1 MTNILSDLRRLTE
14 AVHAAGAD
22 IAPTYREY
30 VQLAF
35 AIATDCGEA
44 GRSDFLMLCSLS
56 AKYDVHAANK
66 LFSNALKT
74 NNNSIHIGTAFHL
87 AELCNVRPRPAE
99 KPRQDTP
106 TGTLGTPG
114 APHPAASHTHAHG
127 YYNRAEMPAEKFP
140 EAPAASLPAEAA
152 DAGTANSGTACSGTT
167 YPGTTYPE
175 AADPEAADEETCR
188 GSEPLTPL
196 PCFDNRTLWPAPLN
210 EITAHG
216 TTRAQ
221 QDIMLLGAVTV
232 LGASMNSHV
241 RCAYGGK
248 MISPSLQTFIVA
260 LPASGKGVL
269 SLVRLLV
276 EPIHDEIRTEVATQM
291 KAYKK
296 EKAAYDAM
304 GKERS
309 KMEAPQM
316 PPNRMFLI
324 SGNNTGTGILQ
335 NIMDSDGT
343 GLICEAEADT
353 LSTAIGSDHG
363 HWSDTLRKAFDHDR
377 LSYNRRTDQEY
388 REVKRIFLAVLLSGT
403 PAQVRALIPSAE
415 NGLFSRQ
422 LFYYMH
428 GIYTWADQFACGE
441 IDLDEIFRS
450 IGRDWQ
456 LKLDI
461 LKEHGIHTLR
471 LTDEQKKE
479 FNALFSDLFFRS
491 DIANGN
497 EMRSFIARLA
507 VNICRI
513 MSTIAMLRVLEIP
526 QPYQLKSSD
535 RYAPVPDKEIPTDNV
550 KDGIITRWD
559 ITITPEDFKAV
570 LGLVK
575 PLYRHAT
582 HILSFLPSSEIPH
595 RANADRDAFFD
606 ALGDEFTRTQL
617 TEQATAMG
625 IKPNTALSWLRRL
638 VKKGLF
644 VMKEK
649 GTYVR
654 ARVCVC

>member
-1 MTNILSDLRRLTE
+1 MTNIESLRLITE
-14 AVHAAGAD
+14 AVETAGAD
-22 IAPTYREY
+22 IAPSYAEY

-44 GRSDFLMLCSLS
+44 GREFFHRLCRIS
-56 AKYDVHAANK
+56 AKYQREHAERM
-66 LFSNALKT
+66 FSNALMKQHGE
-74 NNNSIHIGTAFHL
+74 IHLGTAFHL
-87 AELCNVRPRPAE
+87 AESTGVKICREEVMNSRKNAE
-99 KPRQDTP
+99 NALNAPYNFSTHRRAYNKEEEEENDNDENANASEELSTDSDPLQPLP
-106 TGTLGTPG
+106 T
-114 APHPAASHTHAHG
+114 
-127 YYNRAEMPAEKFP
+127 FP
-140 EAPAASLPAEAA
+140 EA
-152 DAGTANSGTACSGTT
+152 D
-167 YPGTTYPE
+167 
-175 AADPEAADEETCR
+175 
-188 GSEPLTPL
+188 
-196 PCFDNRTLWPAPLN
+196 WPKILMLILSYATSP
-210 EITAHG
+210 TQ
-216 TTRAQ
+216 R
-221 QDIMLLGAVTV
+221 DILLLGALTA
-232 LGASMNSHV
+232 LGATMERYV
-241 RCAYGGK
+241 RCSYSGK
-248 MISPSLQTFIVA
+248 YQSPCLQTFFVA
-260 LPASGKGVL
+260 PPASGKSGL
-269 SLVRLLV
+269 SLIRLLV
-276 EPIHDEIRTEVATQM
+276 EPIHDKIRQQVDEEM
-291 KAYKK
+291 KAYRK
-296 EKAAYDAM
+296 EKKNYELL
-304 GKERS
+304 GKERVNT
-309 KMEAPQM
+309 EAPPQM
-316 PPNRMFLI
+316 PPNKMFLI
-324 SGNNTGTGILQ
+324 SGNNSGTGILQ
-335 NIMDSDGT
+335 NIMDANGT
-343 GLICEAEADT
+343 GLICETEADT
-353 LSTAIGSDHG
+353 IASAISSEYG

-644 VMKEK
+644 AMKEK

>member
-1 MTNILSDLRRLTE
+1 MTNIESLRLITE
-14 AVHAAGAD
+14 AVETAGAD
-22 IAPTYREY
+22 IAPSYAEY

-44 GRSDFLMLCSLS
+44 GREFFHRLCRIS
-56 AKYDVHAANK
+56 AKYQREHAERM
-66 LFSNALKT
+66 FSNALMKQHGE
-74 NNNSIHIGTAFHL
+74 IHLGTAFHL
-87 AELCNVRPRPAE
+87 AESTGVKICREEVMNSRKNAE
-99 KPRQDTP
+99 NALNAPYNFSTHRRAYNKEEEEEEENDNDENANASEELSTDSDPLQPLP
-106 TGTLGTPG
+106 T
-114 APHPAASHTHAHG
+114 
-127 YYNRAEMPAEKFP
+127 FP
-140 EAPAASLPAEAA
+140 EA
-152 DAGTANSGTACSGTT
+152 D
-167 YPGTTYPE
+167 
-175 AADPEAADEETCR
+175 
-188 GSEPLTPL
+188 
-196 PCFDNRTLWPAPLN
+196 WPKILMLILSYATSP
-210 EITAHG
+210 TQ
-216 TTRAQ
+216 R
-221 QDIMLLGAVTV
+221 DILLLGALTA
-232 LGASMNSHV
+232 LGATMERYV
-241 RCAYGGK
+241 RCSYSGK
-248 MISPSLQTFIVA
+248 YQSPCLQTFFVA
-260 LPASGKGVL
+260 PPASGKSGL
-269 SLVRLLV
+269 SLIRLLV
-276 EPIHDEIRTEVATQM
+276 EPIHDKIRQQVDEEM
-291 KAYKK
+291 KAYRK
-296 EKAAYDAM
+296 EKKNYELL
-304 GKERS
+304 GKERVNT
-309 KMEAPQM
+309 EAPQM
-316 PPNRMFLI
+316 PPNKMFLI
-324 SGNNTGTGILQ
+324 SGNNSGTGILQ
-335 NIMDSDGT
+335 NIMDANGT
-343 GLICEAEADT
+343 GLICETEADT
-353 LSTAIGSDHG
+353 IASAISSEYG

-403 PAQVRALIPSAE
+403 PAQVRALIPSAK

-625 IKPNTALSWLRRL
+625 IKTNTALSWLRRL

-644 VMKEK
+644 AMKEK

>member
-1 MTNILSDLRRLTE
+1 MTNIESLRLITE
-14 AVHAAGAD
+14 AVETAGAD
-22 IAPTYREY
+22 IAPSYTEY

-44 GRSDFLMLCSLS
+44 GREFFHRLCRIS
-56 AKYDVHAANK
+56 AKYQREHAERM
-66 LFSNALKT
+66 FSNALIKQHGE
-74 NNNSIHIGTAFHL
+74 IHLGTAFHL
-87 AELCNVRPRPAE
+87 AESTGVKICREEVMNSRKNAE
-99 KPRQDTP
+99 NALNAPYNFP
-106 TGTLGTPG
+106 THRRAYNKVEEEENDNDENTN
-114 APHPAASHTHAHG
+114 APEELSTDSDPLQPLPT
-127 YYNRAEMPAEKFP
+127 FP
-140 EAPAASLPAEAA
+140 EA
-152 DAGTANSGTACSGTT
+152 D
-167 YPGTTYPE
+167 
-175 AADPEAADEETCR
+175 
-188 GSEPLTPL
+188 
-196 PCFDNRTLWPAPLN
+196 WPKILMLIMSYATSP
-210 EITAHG
+210 TQ
-216 TTRAQ
+216 R
-221 QDIMLLGAVTV
+221 DILLLGALTA
-232 LGASMNSHV
+232 LGATMERYV
-241 RCAYGGK
+241 RCSYSGK
-248 MISPSLQTFIVA
+248 YQSPCLQTFFVA
-260 LPASGKGVL
+260 PPASGKSGL
-269 SLVRLLV
+269 SLIRLLV
-276 EPIHDEIRTEVATQM
+276 EPIHDKIRQQVDEEM
-291 KAYKK
+291 KAYRK
-296 EKAAYDAM
+296 EKKNYELL
-304 GKERS
+304 GKERVNT
-309 KMEAPQM
+309 EAPQM
-316 PPNRMFLI
+316 PPNKMFLI
-324 SGNNTGTGILQ
+324 SGNNSGTGILQ
-335 NIMDSDGT
+335 NIMDANGT
-343 GLICEAEADT
+343 GLICETEADT
-353 LSTAIGSDHG
+353 IASAISSEYG

-625 IKPNTALSWLRRL
+625 IKTNTALPWLRRL

-654 ARVCVC
+654 ARVCVY

>member
-1 MTNILSDLRRLTE
+1 MTNIESLRLITE
-14 AVHAAGAD
+14 AVETAGTD
-22 IAPTYREY
+22 IAPSYTEY

-44 GRSDFLMLCSLS
+44 GREFFHRLCRIS
-56 AKYDVHAANK
+56 AKYQREHAERM
-66 LFSNALKT
+66 FSNALIKQHGE
-74 NNNSIHIGTAFHL
+74 IHLGTAFHL
-87 AELCNVRPRPAE
+87 AESTGVKICREEVMNSRKNAE
-99 KPRQDTP
+99 NALNAPYNFSTHRRAYNKEEEEEEEEEEENDNDENANASEELSTDSDPLQPLP
-106 TGTLGTPG
+106 T
-114 APHPAASHTHAHG
+114 
-127 YYNRAEMPAEKFP
+127 FP
-140 EAPAASLPAEAA
+140 EA
-152 DAGTANSGTACSGTT
+152 D
-167 YPGTTYPE
+167 
-175 AADPEAADEETCR
+175 
-188 GSEPLTPL
+188 
-196 PCFDNRTLWPAPLN
+196 WPKILMLIMSYAISP
-210 EITAHG
+210 TQ
-216 TTRAQ
+216 R
-221 QDIMLLGAVTV
+221 DILLLGALTA
-232 LGASMNSHV
+232 LGATMERYV
-241 RCAYGGK
+241 RCSYSGK
-248 MISPSLQTFIVA
+248 YQSPCLQTFFVA
-260 LPASGKGVL
+260 PPASGKSGL
-269 SLVRLLV
+269 SLIRLLV
-276 EPIHDEIRTEVATQM
+276 EPIHDKIRQQVDEEM
-291 KAYKK
+291 KAYRK
-296 EKAAYDAM
+296 EKKNYELL
-304 GKERS
+304 GKERVNT
-309 KMEAPQM
+309 EAPQM
-316 PPNRMFLI
+316 PPNKMFLI
-324 SGNNTGTGILQ
+324 SGNNSGTGILQ
-335 NIMDSDGT
+335 NIMDANGT
-343 GLICEAEADT
+343 GLICETEADT
-353 LSTAIGSDHG
+353 IASAISSEYG

-625 IKPNTALSWLRRL
+625 IKTNTALSWLRRL

-644 VMKEK
+644 AMKEK

>member
-1 MTNILSDLRRLTE
+1 MTNIESLRLITE
-14 AVHAAGAD
+14 AVETAGAD
-22 IAPTYREY
+22 IAPSYAEY

-44 GRSDFLMLCSLS
+44 GREFFHRLCRIS
-56 AKYDVHAANK
+56 AKYQREHAERM
-66 LFSNALKT
+66 FSNALIKQHGE
-74 NNNSIHIGTAFHL
+74 IHLGTAFHL
-87 AELCNVRPRPAE
+87 AESTGVKICREEVMNSRKNAE
-99 KPRQDTP
+99 NALNAPYNFSTHRRAYNKEEEEEEENDNDENANASEELSTDSDPLQPLP
-106 TGTLGTPG
+106 T
-114 APHPAASHTHAHG
+114 
-127 YYNRAEMPAEKFP
+127 FP
-140 EAPAASLPAEAA
+140 EA
-152 DAGTANSGTACSGTT
+152 D
-167 YPGTTYPE
+167 
-175 AADPEAADEETCR
+175 
-188 GSEPLTPL
+188 
-196 PCFDNRTLWPAPLN
+196 WPKILMLILSYATSP
-210 EITAHG
+210 TQ
-216 TTRAQ
+216 R
-221 QDIMLLGAVTV
+221 DILLLGALTA
-232 LGASMNSHV
+232 LGATMERYV
-241 RCAYGGK
+241 RCSYSGK
-248 MISPSLQTFIVA
+248 YQSPCLQTFFVA
-260 LPASGKGVL
+260 PPASGKSGL
-269 SLVRLLV
+269 SLIRLLV
-276 EPIHDEIRTEVATQM
+276 EPIHDKIRQQVDEEM
-291 KAYKK
+291 KAYRK
-296 EKAAYDAM
+296 EKKNYELL
-304 GKERS
+304 GKERVNT
-309 KMEAPQM
+309 EAPQM
-316 PPNRMFLI
+316 PPNKMFLI
-324 SGNNTGTGILQ
+324 SGNNSGTGILQ
-335 NIMDSDGT
+335 NIMDANGT
-343 GLICEAEADT
+343 GLICETEADT
-353 LSTAIGSDHG
+353 IASAISSEYG

-526 QPYQLKSSD
+526 QPYQLKSSG

>member
-74 NNNSIHIGTAFHL
+74 NNNSVHIGTAFHL

-99 KPRQDTP
+99 KPWQDTP

-114 APHPAASHTHAHG
+114 APYPAASHTHAHG
-127 YYNRAEMPAEKFP
+127 YYNRAEMPAEEFP
-140 EAPAASLPAEAA
+140 ETPAASLPA
-152 DAGTANSGTACSGTT
+152 
-167 YPGTTYPE
+167 
-175 AADPEAADEETCR
+175 EAADEETCR

-276 EPIHDEIRTEVATQM
+276 EPIHDEIRLHTAEAM
-291 KAYKK
+291 KQYRK
-296 EKAAYDAM
+296 EKGAYDSL

-309 KMEAPQM
+309 QAT
-316 PPNRMFLI
+316 PPALPPDRMFLI

-335 NIMDSDGT
+335 NLMDSDGT
-343 GLICEAEADT
+343 GLICESEADT
-353 LSTAIGSDHG
+353 ISTAIGSEYG
-363 HWSDTLRKAFDHDR
+363 HWSDTMRKAFDHDR
-377 LSYNRRTDQEY
+377 LSYNRRTDHEY
-388 REVKRIFLAVLLSGT
+388 REVKKTYLSVLLSGT
-403 PAQVRALIPSAE
+403 PSQVKPLIPTAE

-422 LFYYMH
+422 VFYYMPAIH
-428 GIYTWADQFACGE
+428 HWQNQFDRNDSDLEDTFKALGMEWKDKLKTIVMNGIF
-441 IDLDEIFRS
+441 
-450 IGRDWQ
+450 
-456 LKLDI
+456 
-461 LKEHGIHTLR
+461 TLH
-471 LTDEQKKE
+471 LTDGQKDE
-479 FNALFSDLFFRS
+479 FNRLFSRLFVRS
-491 DIANGN
+491 GLANGN
-497 EMRSFIARLA
+497 EMSSSVARLA
-507 VNICRI
+507 INICRI
-513 MSTIAMLRVLEIP
+513 MEVVAMLRAMEQGEITAS
-526 QPYQLKSSD
+526 PYVS
-535 RYAPVPDKEIPTDNV
+535 PDPHTATDNL
-550 KDGIITRWD
+550 KDHIVSRWNLLIASD
-559 ITITPEDFKAV
+559 DFHAV
-570 LGLVK
+570 LSLAES
-575 PLYRHAT
+575 LYRHTT
-582 HILSFLPSSEIPH
+582 HILSFLPNTEVTS
-595 RANADRDAFFD
+595 RGNADRDALVD
-606 ALGDEFTRTQL
+606 SMEEEFTRASFLQKAG
-617 TEQATAMG
+617 EMG
-625 IKPNTALSWLRRL
+625 IKSETASTWLKRMQKHGL
-638 VKKGLF
+638 VENVDGKGNYRKPK
-644 VMKEK
+644 V
-649 GTYVR
+649 
-654 ARVCVC
+654 

>member
-1 MTNILSDLRRLTE
+1 MTNIESLRLITE
-14 AVHAAGAD
+14 AVETAGAD
-22 IAPTYREY
+22 IAPSYAEY

-44 GRSDFLMLCSLS
+44 GREFFHRLCRIS
-56 AKYDVHAANK
+56 AKYQREHAERM
-66 LFSNALKT
+66 FSNALIKQHGE
-74 NNNSIHIGTAFHL
+74 IHLGTAFHL
-87 AELCNVRPRPAE
+87 AESTGVKICREEVMNSRKNAE
-99 KPRQDTP
+99 NALNAPYNFSTHRRAYNKEEEEEEEEEEENDNDENANASEELSTDSDPLQPLP
-106 TGTLGTPG
+106 T
-114 APHPAASHTHAHG
+114 
-127 YYNRAEMPAEKFP
+127 FP
-140 EAPAASLPAEAA
+140 EA
-152 DAGTANSGTACSGTT
+152 D
-167 YPGTTYPE
+167 
-175 AADPEAADEETCR
+175 
-188 GSEPLTPL
+188 
-196 PCFDNRTLWPAPLN
+196 WPKILMLILSYATSP
-210 EITAHG
+210 TQ
-216 TTRAQ
+216 R
-221 QDIMLLGAVTV
+221 DILLLGALTA
-232 LGASMNSHV
+232 LGATMERYV
-241 RCAYGGK
+241 RCSYSGK
-248 MISPSLQTFIVA
+248 YQSPCLQTFFVA
-260 LPASGKGVL
+260 PPASGKSGL
-269 SLVRLLV
+269 SLIRLLV
-276 EPIHDEIRTEVATQM
+276 EPIHDKIRQQVDEEM
-291 KAYKK
+291 KAYRK
-296 EKAAYDAM
+296 EKKNYELL
-304 GKERS
+304 GKERVNT
-309 KMEAPQM
+309 EAPQM
-316 PPNRMFLI
+316 PPNKMFLI
-324 SGNNTGTGILQ
+324 SGNNSGTGILQ
-335 NIMDSDGT
+335 NIMDANGT
-343 GLICEAEADT
+343 GLICETEADT
-353 LSTAIGSDHG
+353 IASAISSEYG

-644 VMKEK
+644 AMKEK

>member
-74 NNNSIHIGTAFHL
+74 NNNSVHIGTAFHL

-106 TGTLGTPG
+106 TGTPGTPG

-127 YYNRAEMPAEKFP
+127 YYNKAEMPAEEFP
-140 EAPAASLPAEAA
+140 EAPAASLPA
-152 DAGTANSGTACSGTT
+152 
-167 YPGTTYPE
+167 
-175 AADPEAADEETCR
+175 EAADEETCR

-276 EPIHDEIRTEVATQM
+276 EPIHDEIRLHT
-291 KAYKK
+291 
-296 EKAAYDAM
+296 
-304 GKERS
+304 
-309 KMEAPQM
+309 
-316 PPNRMFLI
+316 
-324 SGNNTGTGILQ
+324 
-335 NIMDSDGT
+335 
-343 GLICEAEADT
+343 AEA
-353 LSTAIGSDHG
+353 LS
-363 HWSDTLRKAFDHDR
+363 
-377 LSYNRRTDQEY
+377 
-388 REVKRIFLAVLLSGT
+388 
-403 PAQVRALIPSAE
+403 LI
-415 NGLFSRQ
+415 
-422 LFYYMH
+422 
-428 GIYTWADQFACGE
+428 
-441 IDLDEIFRS
+441 
-450 IGRDWQ
+450 
-456 LKLDI
+456 
-461 LKEHGIHTLR
+461 
-471 LTDEQKKE
+471 
-479 FNALFSDLFFRS
+479 
-491 DIANGN
+491 
-497 EMRSFIARLA
+497 
-507 VNICRI
+507 
-513 MSTIAMLRVLEIP
+513 
-526 QPYQLKSSD
+526 
-535 RYAPVPDKEIPTDNV
+535 
-550 KDGIITRWD
+550 
-559 ITITPEDFKAV
+559 
-570 LGLVK
+570 
-575 PLYRHAT
+575 
-582 HILSFLPSSEIPH
+582 HI
-595 RANADRDAFFD
+595 
-606 ALGDEFTRTQL
+606 
-617 TEQATAMG
+617 
-625 IKPNTALSWLRRL
+625 
-638 VKKGLF
+638 
-644 VMKEK
+644 
-649 GTYVR
+649 
-654 ARVCVC
+654 

>member
-1 MTNILSDLRRLTE
+1 MTNIESLRLITE
-14 AVHAAGAD
+14 AVETAGAD
-22 IAPTYREY
+22 IAPSYTEY

-44 GRSDFLMLCSLS
+44 GREFFHRLCRIS
-56 AKYDVHAANK
+56 AKYQREHAERM
-66 LFSNALKT
+66 FSNALIKQHGE
-74 NNNSIHIGTAFHL
+74 IHLGTAFHL
-87 AELCNVRPRPAE
+87 AESTGVKICREEVMNSRKNAE
-99 KPRQDTP
+99 NALNAPYNFP
-106 TGTLGTPG
+106 THRRAYNKVEEEENDNDENTN
-114 APHPAASHTHAHG
+114 APEELSTDSDPLQPLPT
-127 YYNRAEMPAEKFP
+127 FP
-140 EAPAASLPAEAA
+140 EA
-152 DAGTANSGTACSGTT
+152 D
-167 YPGTTYPE
+167 
-175 AADPEAADEETCR
+175 
-188 GSEPLTPL
+188 
-196 PCFDNRTLWPAPLN
+196 WPKILMLIMSYATSP
-210 EITAHG
+210 TQ
-216 TTRAQ
+216 R
-221 QDIMLLGAVTV
+221 DILLLGALTA
-232 LGASMNSHV
+232 LGATMERYV
-241 RCAYGGK
+241 RCSYSGK
-248 MISPSLQTFIVA
+248 YQSPCLQTFFVA
-260 LPASGKGVL
+260 PPASGKSGL
-269 SLVRLLV
+269 SLIRLLV
-276 EPIHDEIRTEVATQM
+276 EPIHDKIRQQVDEEM
-291 KAYKK
+291 KAYRK
-296 EKAAYDAM
+296 EKKNYELL
-304 GKERS
+304 GKERVNT
-309 KMEAPQM
+309 EAPQM
-316 PPNRMFLI
+316 PPNKMFLI
-324 SGNNTGTGILQ
+324 SGNNSGTGILQ
-335 NIMDSDGT
+335 NIMDANGT
-343 GLICEAEADT
+343 GLICETEADT
-353 LSTAIGSDHG
+353 IASAISSEYG

-625 IKPNTALSWLRRL
+625 IKPNTAFSWLRRL